1 MAAKKILVV
10 DDEAGFVRLLKLN
23 LEGTGK
29 FEVQTETKGSQV
41 VNAARSFEPDLILL
55 DIIMPDMDGS
65 EVANR
70 LKNDPVTRNTPVL
83 FLTAL
88 VKNKEVATASG
99 TIGGH
104 IFLAKPITADELIKS
119 IEQVLGEPSE
129 KSEQK
134 LT

>member
-10 DDEAGFVRLLKLN
+10 DDEAGFARLLKLN

-29 FEVQTETKGSQV
+29 FEVQTENKGSQAL
-41 VNAARSFEPDLILL
+41 NTARSFRPDLILL

-70 LKNDPVTRNTPVL
+70 LKNDPATRNIPIL

-88 VKNKEVATASG
+88 VKDKEIETTSG
-99 TIGGH
+99 AIGGH
-104 IFLAKPITADELIKS
+104 LFLAKPITTDELVQS
-119 IEQVLGEPSE
+119 IDRMLGESPQS
-129 KSEQK
+129 QN
-134 LT
+134 

>member
-10 DDEAGFVRLLKLN
+10 DDEAGFGRLLKLN
-23 LEGTGK
+23 LERTGK
-29 FEVQTETKGSQV
+29 FEVQTETKGSQAL
-41 VNAARSFEPDLILL
+41 NTARSFKPDLILL

-70 LKNDPVTRNTPVL
+70 LKGDPGTRNIPIL

-88 VKNKEVATASG
+88 VKNKEVETTSG

-104 IFLAKPITADELIKS
+104 IFLAKPITTDELVKNIETVLVESPGSKS
-119 IEQVLGEPSE
+119 
-129 KSEQK
+129 
-134 LT
+134 

>member
-10 DDEAGFVRLLKLN
+10 DDEAGFGRLLKLN
-23 LEGTGK
+23 LERTGK
-29 FEVQTETKGSQV
+29 FEVQTETKGSQAL
-41 VNAARSFEPDLILL
+41 NTARSFKPDLILL

-70 LKNDPVTRNTPVL
+70 LKSDSATGNIPIL

-88 VKNKEVATASG
+88 VKNKEVETTSG

-104 IFLAKPITADELIKS
+104 IFLAKPITTDELVKNIETVLVESPGSKS
-119 IEQVLGEPSE
+119 
-129 KSEQK
+129 
-134 LT
+134 

>member
-10 DDEAGFVRLLKLN
+10 DDEAGFARLLKLN

-29 FEVQTETKGSQV
+29 FEVQTENKGSQAL
-41 VNAARSFEPDLILL
+41 NTARSFKPDLILL

-70 LKNDPVTRNTPVL
+70 LKDDPVTRNVPVL

-88 VKNKEVATASG
+88 VKNKEVATTSG

-104 IFLAKPITADELIKS
+104 IFLAKPITTHELVQS
-119 IEQVLGEPSE
+119 IDRALSESPE
-129 KSEQK
+129 KSERK
-134 LT
+134 LP